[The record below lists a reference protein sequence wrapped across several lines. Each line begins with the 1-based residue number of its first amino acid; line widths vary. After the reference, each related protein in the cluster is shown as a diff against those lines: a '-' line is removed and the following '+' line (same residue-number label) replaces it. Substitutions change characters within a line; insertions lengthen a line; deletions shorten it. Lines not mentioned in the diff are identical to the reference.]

1 VKVFAPETRGPD
13 TRMIEQCAP
22 ASSDEEEFA
31 IAIARA
37 EFGADYDGPRSAL
50 AWLVDR
56 NPAPRG
62 DEL

>member
-1 VKVFAPETRGPD
+1 
-13 TRMIEQCAP
+13 MIEQCAP